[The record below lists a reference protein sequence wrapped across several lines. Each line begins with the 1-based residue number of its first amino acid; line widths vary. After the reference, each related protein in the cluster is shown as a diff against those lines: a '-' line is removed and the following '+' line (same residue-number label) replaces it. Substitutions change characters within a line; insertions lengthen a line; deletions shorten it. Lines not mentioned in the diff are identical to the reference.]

1 MLTFSAYWGR
11 DPTTAAAAAANP
23 LFNAQFNAAAAAG
36 LGLLPNPTAAAAAA
50 NDRYSM
56 AAAAAAAAAGH
67 HHQNTMAVAA
77 SQAASLAGLHPA
89 SELLSTVYV
98 LVLIIFEKVS
108 IYLKSTV
115 GQIYRVI
122 KRNLVK
128 KKK

>member
-1 MLTFSAYWGR
+1 MICKFIAAYWGR
-11 DPTTAAAAAANP
+11 DPTAAAAASGNP

-36 LGLLPNPTAAAAAA
+36 LGLLPNPNAA

-89 SELLSTVYV
+89 SELMC
-98 LVLIIFEKVS
+98 KVFN
-108 IYLKSTV
+108 
-115 GQIYRVI
+115 QYRNAI
-122 KRNLVK
+122 N
-128 KKK
+128 

>member
-1 MLTFSAYWGR
+1 MLHLCLVSFNVAFIVFPFKFPFKNVLAYWGR
-11 DPTTAAAAAANP
+11 DPTAAAAAAANP

-36 LGLLPNPTAAAAAA
+36 LGLLPNPTASAAA

-89 SELLSTVYV
+89 SELMSTVCV
-98 LVLIIFEKVS
+98 
-108 IYLKSTV
+108 
-115 GQIYRVI
+115 
-122 KRNLVK
+122 
-128 KKK
+128 

>member
-1 MLTFSAYWGR
+1 MFIVNFQFVLAYWGR
-11 DPTTAAAAAANP
+11 DPTAAAAAAANP

-36 LGLLPNPTAAAAAA
+36 LGLLPNPNATAA

-89 SELLSTVYV
+89 SELMSTVCV
-98 LVLIIFEKVS
+98 
-108 IYLKSTV
+108 
-115 GQIYRVI
+115 
-122 KRNLVK
+122 
-128 KKK
+128 